1 MPNTHNA
8 PSNEQIKK
16 NLKRDAEDIKLK
28 AQEDAS
34 NAAEEGSKKVDE
46 LKAKGSETAKKL
58 QKEGSKTAEEAKKA
72 GEEYGEELRKSG
84 KEFVEAVNE
93 RGEVIYE
100 AINEKSQEA
109 LEAAKKEY
117 NHLEKEGRNV
127 FSQLSA
133 SAQKGAQNFG
143 TYLQQTGESISKT
156 SQDLFSRISI
166 ELQNPVVI
174 SQIFVVAGGLTAGYY
189 GYLERHRI
197 RSDNNVVV
205 GLHASIITGLVLLDG
220 YFVSKYYP
228 QYDKK
233 NLISK

>member
-1 MPNTHNA
+1 MANHHNA

-16 NLKRDAEDIKLK
+16 NLKKDAEDIKLK
-28 AQEDAS
+28 AQEDAAD
-34 NAAEEGSKKVDE
+34 AAEEGSKKVNE
-46 LKAKGSETAKKL
+46 LKAEGSKTAKNL
-58 QKEGSKTAEEAKKA
+58 QKEGSKKADELKKS

-109 LEAAKKEY
+109 YDAAKKEF
-117 NHLEKEGRNV
+117 NHLEKEGKNI

-133 SAQKGAQNFG
+133 SVQQGAQNFG
-143 TYLQQTGESISKT
+143 SYLQETGKSISKT
-156 SQDLFSRISI
+156 SQDLFSRLSI
-166 ELQNPVVI
+166 ELQNPVVL

-233 NLISK
+233 RTI